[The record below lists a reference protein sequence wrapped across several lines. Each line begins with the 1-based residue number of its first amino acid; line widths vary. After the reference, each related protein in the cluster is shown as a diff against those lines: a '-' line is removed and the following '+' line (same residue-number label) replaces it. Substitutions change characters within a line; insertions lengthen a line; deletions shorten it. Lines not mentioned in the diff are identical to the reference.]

1 MGLQTLT
8 DDAIAPKA
16 DETRTMSETVC
27 GIATIKLFGRRGER
41 LRLWQ
46 NRRADA
52 INADLRLQRMTIWF
66 ELLGEGV
73 TRIETVLFVF
83 LAVSMVIAGGF
94 TVGMIFAFLAYKGQ
108 FLDAGLRF
116 ADLVADWKT
125 LDTPVARIADIAL
138 EPPDDE

>member
-1 MGLQTLT
+1 M
-8 DDAIAPKA
+8 I
-16 DETRTMSETVC
+16 ETVR
-27 GIATIKLFGRRGER
+27 GIATIKLFGRRGDR

-66 ELLGEGV
+66 ALLGEGV

-94 TVGMIFAFLAYKGQ
+94 TFSRIFACLAYQ
-108 FLDAGLRF
+108 WLSHNAGDRRH
-116 ADLVADWKT
+116 VGYG
-125 LDTPVARIADIAL
+125 RR
-138 EPPDDE
+138 

>member
-1 MGLQTLT
+1 
-8 DDAIAPKA
+8 
-16 DETRTMSETVC
+16 
-27 GIATIKLFGRRGER
+27 
-41 LRLWQ
+41 
-46 NRRADA
+46 
-52 INADLRLQRMTIWF
+52 MTIWF

-125 LDTPVARIADIAL
+125 LDTHVDRIADIAL
-138 EPPDDE
+138 EPPEYAPPSRPDRKSAGQGKRVSVRVDIGGCRI

>member
-1 MGLQTLT
+1 M
-8 DDAIAPKA
+8 
-16 DETRTMSETVC
+16 
-27 GIATIKLFGRRGER
+27 ATIKLFGRRGDR

-52 INADLRLQRMTIWF
+52 INADLRLQRMTTWF

-108 FLDAGLRF
+108 FLAAGLRF
-116 ADLVADWKT
+116 ADVVADWKT
-125 LDTPVARIADIAL
+125 LDTPVARIADIARS
-138 EPPDDE
+138 EEHKSE